1 VAIVRRLLGLAA
13 AMVVAAAL
21 AACSPSGSAGAAA
34 TGSSRG
40 TGGPG
45 GAGGGA
51 VATSVVDLPRS
62 YRFAPEA
69 ISVPAGTTVTW
80 NNNDNFSH
88 SVLFVDGGLPTEPL
102 LMQPGESAT
111 FTFAAPGTYSYV
123 CHLHPQDMRGTVT
136 VTP

>member
-1 VAIVRRLLGLAA
+1 VAIVRRAFGLAA
-13 AMVVAAAL
+13 AIVVAAAL
-21 AACSPSGSAGAAA
+21 VACSPSGSAGAAA
-34 TGSSRG
+34 TGS
-40 TGGPG
+40 TV
-45 GAGGGA
+45 GGA

-80 NNNDNFSH
+80 NNNDNFTH
-88 SVLFVDGGLPTEPL
+88 SVQFTDGGLPTEPQ
-102 LMQPGESAT
+102 LMQPGDSTT
-111 FTFAAPGTYSYV
+111 FTFAAPGTYSYL